1 MKLIDFIITV
11 FTIVDNFC
19 QRYFPVCKLRKRGF
33 KPKLADSEVIT
44 MEVVG
49 EFKGFHEDKGIYQYF
64 KQHWLHLFPNM
75 PDRSNFVRQAA
86 SLWKVKERFFEYLQT
101 QKEQWLQIVD
111 SMPIEVCKFVRAKY
125 TKLFKGLASYGK
137 WFGETFFGY
146 KLHLK
151 ISRIGMIRSFIV
163 TPANIHD
170 IRCVEELVGK
180 DNPSWI
186 LGDKGYR
193 SESLR
198 KKLWEERGIYI
209 HTSLRRND
217 AKTSPLPKST
227 IRKLTGIRRLVET
240 VAGQLE
246 QQFSIKKTFARNPWH
261 LFNRIV
267 RKIVSHTF
275 GVFLNL
281 KLNRDPLKLKSLIC

>member
-11 FTIVDNFC
+11 FTMVDNFC
-19 QRYFPVCKLRKRGF
+19 KRYFPVCKLRKRGF

-44 MEVVG
+44 MEIIG
-49 EFKGFHEDKGIYQYF
+49 EFKGFHEDKGIYRYF
-64 KQHWLHLFPNM
+64 KQHWLDLFPKM
-75 PDRSNFVRQAA
+75 PYRSNFVRQAA

-137 WFGETFFGY
+137 WFGQTFFGY

-151 ISRIGMIRSFIV
+151 ISRIGIIRSFIV
-163 TPANIHD
+163 ANIHD
-170 IRCVEELVGK
+170 ITCVEELVGE
-180 DNPSWI
+180 DNPRLV

-198 KKLWEERGIYI
+198 KRLWQQRGIYV

-217 AKTSPLPKST
+217 AKTSPLPKLT

-246 QQFSIKKTFARNPWH
+246 QQFSIKRTFARNPWH
-261 LFNRIV
+261 LFNRII